1 MCLMNPTQNAES
13 LPQEQ
18 EQTQGEPQGAI
29 DPTGEPDW
37 DTRPDLEEEEDRLEL
52 NSHWGHG
59 LADGGRAL
67 RLRLWRE
74 GGVF

>member
-1 MCLMNPTQNAES
+1 MCLMNPTQNAEK
-13 LPQEQ
+13 
-18 EQTQGEPQGAI
+18 TQSEPQSLI
-29 DPTGEPDW
+29 EPTGEPDW
-37 DTRPDLEEEEDRLEL
+37 DTRPDLQEAEDVLEL
-52 NSHWGHG
+52 NRHWGQG